1 MERFQIVLKGIGA
14 GLLQNRMTES
24 ELLDLRDKTR
34 KKSSSATK
42 PSLFDEAKG
51 KIHNDAD
58 GDPCI
63 PAEMLM
69 PTLINAGVF
78 IRLDKK
84 RQLSTAK
91 STLLPG
97 LLVLEDH
104 SYKLLEPSDEP
115 DFTKWGLAPWHY
127 ETRKGVNP
135 NGAEAVCIVRPL
147 FEKWAIVVTC
157 MLDTDELPED
167 TFRKLFDLAGSRV
180 GIGDFRP
187 ARKGTFGM
195 FIVQRWEKIPAR
207 TIKKA
212 A

>member
-1 MERFQIVLKGIGA
+1 MNRFQIVLKGVGA
-14 GLLQNRMTES
+14 GLLQNRMGDD
-24 ELLDLRDKTR
+24 ELAGLRDKTR
-34 KKSSSATK
+34 KKSTVATK

-51 KIHNDAD
+51 KIHVDGD

-91 STLLPG
+91 GTLLPG
-97 LLVLEDH
+97 LLTLEDH
-104 SYKLLEPSDEP
+104 SYKLLEPSDK
-115 DFTKWGLAPWHY
+115 DISKWGLAPWRY
-127 ETRKGVNP
+127 DMRKGNNP
-135 NGAEAVCIVRPL
+135 NGAEAVAIVRPL
-147 FEKWAIVVTC
+147 FEKWAINVTC

-167 TFRKLFDLAGSRV
+167 TYRKLFDLGGSRV
-180 GIGDFRP
+180 GLGDFRP
-187 ARKGTFGM
+187 ARKGIFGM
-195 FIVQRWEKIPAR
+195 FTVVIWKNITGKTE
-207 TIKKA
+207 KKA